1 MSGGSLGTVIGV
13 IGAVVALAAFWFA
26 WTMTRNKPTGRVAA
40 MIGALSVSLLAAGVV
55 YAFNRGLSGQP
66 VSPSHETR

>member
-13 IGAVVALAAFWFA
+13 IGAVIALLAFWFA
-26 WTMTRNKPTGRVAA
+26 WAMTRNKPTGRVAA